1 MGMSVGVGVGIRK
14 RAKSKGQRDDTCN
27 QAVARI
33 PADIV
38 LVSANLPFAR
48 GLFSS
53 VCGWLPIFDPH
64 KAPSATNTCSLIRQ
78 R

>member
-1 MGMSVGVGVGIRK
+1 MDMSVGVGVGIRK

-38 LVSANLPFAR
+38 LMSANLLFAR

-53 VCGWLPIFDPH
+53 VCAGYPSLTPTKPH
-64 KAPSATNTCSLIRQ
+64 
-78 R
+78 